1 MLRSLLV
8 IAAVALAGLVLRPD
22 GRAGGSRF
30 GQGRSARTT
39 GGETRGV
46 VGDVVFSRGFQQKNN
61 DTSAIA
67 VIINDKNSRRGTGIV
82 RDVREVT
89 DGKRLT

>member
-1 MLRSLLV
+1 MWCFHE
-8 IAAVALAGLVLRPD
+8 A
-22 GRAGGSRF
+22 F
-30 GQGRSARTT
+30 NK
-39 GGETRGV
+39 
-46 VGDVVFSRGFQQKNN
+46 KNN